1 MIEINGAS
9 LAPGTPFGG
18 MKQSGNGRE
27 GGKYGIEDFL
37 EAKAIAG
44 WPWGSHW
51 SSNLVFAKTLALIGV
66 GPLHFFTLG
75 WPRWSG
81 LEKKLTVTTM

>member
-1 MIEINGAS
+1 MLRYSNPQICPTGADVRH
-9 LAPGTPFGG
+9 GG

-44 WPWGSHW
+44 WP
-51 SSNLVFAKTLALIGV
+51 
-66 GPLHFFTLG
+66 
-75 WPRWSG
+75 
-81 LEKKLTVTTM
+81 